1 MCTVV
6 KKVSHNVQVLAAK
19 GRWRRESW
27 LGQLGYMGGR
37 VVVLTPTLYIL
48 YFLHLFFNNNK
59 RKHIGIGARVEEN
72 VILNARYFY
81 FNHGFSEMGKNIE
94 M

>member
-1 MCTVV
+1 MARTVGV
-6 KKVSHNVQVLAAK
+6 Y
-19 GRWRRESW
+19 GR
-27 LGQLGYMGGR
+27 QGGR
-37 VVVLTPTLYIL
+37 ANANTLY
-48 YFLHLFFNNNK
+48 FSHLFFNNNK

-72 VILNARYFY
+72 VILNSRYFY